1 MKRPWLVY
9 GLSFIGGLVV
19 FLIILSFLF
28 SFLLLFKEKGWGKPK
43 IGVLEVKGI
52 IFDSQ
57 EYLLCIREFAQ
68 RKDVK
73 GVVVRIE
80 SPGGSVGASQE
91 ILEELKVLKKL
102 KPVVVSMGNVAAS
115 GGLYVALGGNK
126 ILALPGT
133 ITGSIG
139 VIIEIPNIEKL
150 LKKIGIESETIKSG
164 PYKDTGSIYRPLTPE
179 EKRYLQEKVNIVYE
193 QFVKAISEERKIPIE
208 KVREFADGRFL
219 TGEEAVSLGLIDS
232 LGNFWTAVEMVKSM
246 SNLKEATLIFLPK
259 KKNILEKFL
268 EEKVSIWYE
277 LFLFRPF
284 YLPTKAYYE

>member
-1 MKRPWLVY
+1 MKRPWLIY

-19 FLIILSFLF
+19 FLVIMSFLLSFL
-28 SFLLLFKEKGWGKPK
+28 LIFKEKGWSKPK
-43 IGVLEVKGI
+43 IGVLEIKGI

-57 EYLLCIREFAQ
+57 EYLLCIKEFAE

-73 GVVVRIE
+73 GVVIRIE
-80 SPGGSVGASQE
+80 SPGGSVGAAQE
-91 ILEELKVLKKL
+91 ILEELKNLKKL

-115 GGLYVALGGNK
+115 GGLYVALGGNQ
-126 ILALPGT
+126 ILASPGT

-179 EKRYLQEKVNIVYE
+179 EKRYLQEKVNKVYE
-193 QFVKAISEERKIPIE
+193 QFVKAISEERKIPKE
-208 KVREFADGRFL
+208 KVKEFADGRFL

-232 LGNFWTAVEMVKSM
+232 LGNFWTAVELVKSM
-246 SNLKEATLIFLPK
+246 ANLKEATLIFLPK
-259 KKNILEKFL
+259 KKGILEKFL
-268 EEKVSIWYE
+268 EEKASIWYE

-284 YLPTKAYYE
+284 YLPAKVYE

>member
-1 MKRPWLVY
+1 MKRAWLIY

-28 SFLLLFKEKGWGKPK
+28 SFLLLFKERGWGKPK
-43 IGVLEVKGI
+43 IGILEIRGLI
-52 IFDSQ
+52 LDSQ
-57 EYLLCIREFAQ
+57 EYLLCIKELAE
-68 RKDVK
+68 RKDIK

-80 SPGGSVGASQE
+80 SPGGSVGAVQE
-91 ILEELKVLKKL
+91 ILEELKNLRKI
-102 KPVVVSMGNVAAS
+102 KPIVVSMGSVAAS

-126 ILALPGT
+126 ILASPGT

-139 VIIEIPNIEKL
+139 VLIELTNIEKL

-164 PYKDTGSIYRPLTPE
+164 PYKDTGSIYRPLTSE
-179 EKRYLQEKVNIVYE
+179 EKKYLQEKVNKVYE

-208 KVREFADGRFL
+208 KVKEFADGRFL

-246 SNLKEATLIFLPK
+246 ANLKEATLVFLPK
-259 KKNILEKFL
+259 KKGILEKFL
-268 EEKVSIWYE
+268 ENKASIWYE

-284 YLPTKAYYE
+284 YLPAKVYE